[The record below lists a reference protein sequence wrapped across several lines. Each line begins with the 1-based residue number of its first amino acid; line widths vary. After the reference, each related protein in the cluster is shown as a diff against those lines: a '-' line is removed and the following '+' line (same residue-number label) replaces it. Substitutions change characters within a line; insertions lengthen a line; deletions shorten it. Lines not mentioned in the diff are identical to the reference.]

1 MLASPTDRRDARRP
15 RLLLVEDDPAV
26 RQLAHELLLHAG
38 YDVVVAEDGLQA
50 LELVAAEGLVVD
62 LVVSDVE
69 MPRMDG
75 SELWRSFRE
84 VLPEAPFLFT
94 SGDPH
99 WRRPEGFPKERT
111 DFLAKPFGFAELFRR
126 IDGLLGLR

>member
-1 MLASPTDRRDARRP
+1 MLASPTDRGGIRRP
-15 RLLLVEDDPAV
+15 RVLLVEDDPVV
-26 RQLAHELLLHAG
+26 RQMEHELLLNAG

-50 LELVAAEGLVVD
+50 LELVVAEGLVVD

-75 SELWRSFRE
+75 SELWRSFRA
-84 VLPEAPFLFT
+84 VLPDAPFLFT

-99 WRRPEGFPKERT
+99 WQRPDGFPPGRT